1 MEMVLFIGAQGA
13 GKSRF
18 YLDRFF
24 ATHVR
29 VNLDMLKTRHR
40 ERLLLCACFEMK
52 QRFVV
57 DNTNPTRDERAA
69 YIAQAREHGFAVQG
83 YCFDAAYDEL
93 LSRNAQREGKA
104 RVSEVAIRATL
115 KRLQRP
121 AWAEGFE
128 QLYTVRLRDG
138 GCIVTDYESE
148 SEDAG

>member
-1 MEMVLFIGAQGA
+1 MEIVLFIGAQGA

-24 ATHVR
+24 ATHLR

-40 ERLLLCACFEMK
+40 ERLLLRACFEMK

-57 DNTNPTRDERAA
+57 DNTNPTCDERAA
-69 YIAQAREHGFAVQG
+69 YIAQAREHGFAVRG
-83 YCFDAAYDEL
+83 YYFDVPYDEL

-115 KRLQRP
+115 KRLQPP

-128 QLYTVRLRDG
+128 QLHTVRVRDG

-148 SEDAG
+148 SEGAR